1 MSVCEVTLLYEVHYI
16 ITTAG
21 DTSTPKVRRIGEASG
36 WAPIS
41 HELHF
46 PGSLRLMKT
55 NQTKGPNK
63 DSLHWK
69 EGRNKSQLAFQQ
81 HLCLF
86 SVLDGHAAYCHGLFK
101 TQQFLE
107 VLHRLM
113 VDLIVEPGCGL
124 QEEEFAELHKETVLP
139 QLRQVA

>member
-21 DTSTPKVRRIGEASG
+21 NTSTPKVRRIGEASG
-36 WAPIS
+36 WALIS
-41 HELHF
+41 HKLHF
-46 PGSLRLMKT
+46 PGRLRFTKS

-63 DSLHWK
+63 NSLHWK

-81 HLCLF
+81 QLC
-86 SVLDGHAAYCHGLFK
+86 HAAYCHWLLD
-101 TQQFLE
+101 TRQFLD

-113 VDLIVEPGCGL
+113 MDLIVEPGCGL
-124 QEEEFAELHKETVLP
+124 QEEEIAELHRKTVLP
-139 QLRQVA
+139 QVRQMV